1 VDLILHIGTEK
12 TGSTSIQRY
21 LAKNRVRLR
30 EAGVLFPLAPGL
42 DNQRAL
48 TAAAEENTQDSA
60 LQEMFDLRTPN
71 DLQRFRQDLRGK
83 LKKELREAGCS
94 HVVMSNEHCSS
105 RLRDHSQVEFL
116 RTFLGDFFDRIR
128 ILVYI
133 RRQDDFLV
141 STYSTMVK
149 TGRTNPIHV
158 PTMKGQLRRYDHWDL
173 LSRWAEIFG
182 RENIICRKYDRS
194 ELVEGDIIHDFGAQA
209 GVPTTPDYERPVMT
223 NESLDADALEFL
235 RIFNSYYNR
244 SGHRSQLVQA
254 LAAISNGPLVTVPE
268 EELVKFMG
276 LFKESNEKVA
286 AEYFGGP
293 IEGSDNPLFPA
304 RTDSRVRAVYKPLT
318 TERAVQIAA
327 LLWQHDLPT
336 VVAEGPKHEMHKR
349 LTELR
354 AKRAENR
361 ETRLEKKKAREA
373 KEEKAKLSGGRPD
386 AFRQKL

>member
-1 VDLILHIGTEK
+1 VDLTLHIGTEK
-12 TGSTSIQRY
+12 TGSTSIQRF
-21 LAKNRVRLR
+21 LAKNRVRLQ

-48 TAAAEENTQDSA
+48 TAIAEENLEDSA
-60 LQEMFDLRTPN
+60 LQEIFDIQTPD
-71 DLQRFRQDLRGK
+71 DLQRFRQDLHGK
-83 LKKELREAGCS
+83 LEKELREARCS

-105 RLRDHSQVEFL
+105 RLRDPAQVEYL
-116 RTFLGDFFDRIR
+116 RTFLGEFFDRIR

-158 PTMKGQLRRYDHWDL
+158 PSARGQLRRYDHWDL

-194 ELVEGDIIHDFGAQA
+194 ELVDGDIIHDFGAQA

-223 NESLDADALEFL
+223 NESLDAEALEFL
-235 RIFNSYYNR
+235 RIFNRYYNR
-244 SGHRSQLVQA
+244 TGHRSQLVQA
-254 LAAISNGPLVTVPE
+254 LASISNGPLVTLPE
-268 EELVKFMG
+268 DELVKFMG
-276 LFKESNEKVA
+276 LFTESNEKVA

-304 RTDSRVRAVYKPLT
+304 RTDGRVRDVYKPLSID
-318 TERAVQIAA
+318 RAVQIAA
-327 LLWQHDLPT
+327 MLWQHDLPP

-354 AKRAENR
+354 AKRAETR
-361 ETRLEKKKAREA
+361 ETRM
-373 KEEKAKLSGGRPD
+373 
-386 AFRQKL
+386 

>member
-1 VDLILHIGTEK
+1 MDLTLHIGTEK

-30 EAGVLFPLAPGL
+30 EEGILFPLAPGL

-48 TAAAEENTQDSA
+48 TAIAEENSEDSA
-60 LQEMFDLRTPN
+60 LQEIFDIRNPG
-71 DLQRFRQDLRGK
+71 DLQRFRKELRGK
-83 LKKELREAGCS
+83 LKEELNAAGCS

-105 RLRDHSQVEFL
+105 RLRDHSQVEYL
-116 RTFLGDFFDRIR
+116 RAFLGEFFDRIR

-173 LSRWAEIFG
+173 LSRWAEVFG
-182 RENIICRKYDRS
+182 RENMICRKYDRS
-194 ELVEGDIIHDFGAQA
+194 ELVDGDIIHDFGVQA

-235 RIFNSYYNR
+235 RIFNRYYNR
-244 SGHRSQLVQA
+244 TGHRPQLVQA
-254 LAAISNGPLVTVPE
+254 LAAISNGPLVTLPE
-268 EELVKFMG
+268 GELVKFME
-276 LFKESNEKVA
+276 LFGESNEKVA
-286 AEYFGGP
+286 TEYFGGP
-293 IEGSDNPLFPA
+293 IQGSDNPLFPA
-304 RTDSRVRAVYKPLT
+304 RTDRRVRDVYKPLT
-318 TERAVQIAA
+318 IDRAVQIAA
-327 LLWQHDLPT
+327 LLWQHDLPP
-336 VVAEGPKHEMHKR
+336 VVAAGPKHEMHKR

-354 AKRAENR
+354 AKRAELRENR
-361 ETRLEKKKAREA
+361 MEKKKA
-373 KEEKAKLSGGRPD
+373 KEKKAKLSEE
-386 AFRQKL
+386 KS